1 MGKESETKSFNPL
14 SADEQLDLFNQM
26 SAVFRQGGLRGLQL
40 GKGEVENVYRMRAT
54 ILQLNESVAW
64 SQRSVAAYEKDKAE
78 LQSALAAANE
88 ECERL
93 RGDYKA
99 LNRQLAVAKKI
110 FDSCRNNDNHW
121 GDVEVENHR
130 LKADLAAKDA
140 MLAAASQSVS
150 DVLASADT
158 NSHSHGHWALVTHEN
173 YEKLR
178 AVVAGW
184 LEPTQQSANQ

>member
-93 RGDYKA
+93 RGKRLSQGQALYKYV
-99 LNRQLAVAKKI
+99 L
-110 FDSCRNNDNHW
+110 
-121 GDVEVENHR
+121 
-130 LKADLAAKDA
+130 DA
-140 MLAAASQSVS
+140 P
-150 DVLASADT
+150 
-158 NSHSHGHWALVTHEN
+158 
-173 YEKLR
+173 K
-178 AVVAGW
+178 
-184 LEPTQQSANQ
+184 

>member
-1 MGKESETKSFNPL
+1 MEIVDVQHTYEELLETFRDGDGSVVNPL
-14 SADEQLDLFNQM
+14 VRRCQSHE
-26 SAVFRQGGLRGLQL
+26 
-40 GKGEVENVYRMRAT
+40 
-54 ILQLNESVAW
+54 
-64 SQRSVAAYEKDKAE
+64 AE
-78 LQSALAAANE
+78 IARLTAALAAANE

-93 RGDYKA
+93 RGEYKA

-184 LEPTQQSANQ
+184 LEPTQQPTQGARP